1 MNRRSQLMSVKKQIT
16 ETDGIYFITITCY
29 NWLHLFETTNSHNA
43 VYDWFKYLKDNGHYI
58 TGFVIMPNHLHA
70 LIGFSD
76 SGKNINSI
84 IGNGKR
90 FMAYAI
96 VDKLKKQNNEI
107 ILDQLSKAVNP
118 SDKKR
123 GKLHEL
129 FEPSFDIKE
138 CFTKKFIIQKLN
150 YIHNNPCSGK
160 WHLADYPENYMHS
173 SAGFY
178 DKGVQGFFAVD
189 NIMDLLDID
198 SSEKVFLNAES
209 PAGDSAERTY
219 KWLLHGFFA

>member
-1 MNRRSQLMSVKKQIT
+1 MSVKQQLT
-16 ETDGIYFITITCY
+16 ETDRIYFITITCY
-29 NWLHLFETTNSHNA
+29 NWLNIFEISNSYSA
-43 VYDWFKYLKDNGHYI
+43 VYDWFKYLKDNSHYI
-58 TGFVIMPNHLHA
+58 TGYVIMPNHLHA
-70 LIGFSD
+70 LIGFSN
-76 SGKNINSI
+76 SGKNINRI

-90 FMAYAI
+90 FIAYDI

-107 ILDQLSKAVNP
+107 VLDQLAKAVNA

-123 GKLHEL
+123 GKLHEI

-160 WHLADYPENYMHS
+160 WNLADCPENYVHS

-178 DKGVQGFFAVD
+178 YKDVQGIFAVD
-189 NIMDLLDID
+189 NIMDLMDID
-198 SSEKVFLNAES
+198 LSEKI
-209 PAGDSAERTY
+209 
-219 KWLLHGFFA
+219 

>member
-1 MNRRSQLMSVKKQIT
+1 MYLASVSVKQQIT

-29 NWLHLFETTNSHNA
+29 NWLHLFEVSKSYSS
-43 VYDWFKYLKDNGHYI
+43 VYDWFKYLKDNSHYI
-58 TGFVIMPNHLHA
+58 TGYVIMPNHLHA
-70 LIGFSD
+70 LIGFSN
-76 SGKNINSI
+76 SGKNINGI
-84 IGNGKR
+84 VGNGKR
-90 FMAYAI
+90 FIAYNI

-107 ILDQLSKAVNP
+107 ILDQLSKAVNA

-123 GKLHEL
+123 GKLHEV

-160 WHLADYPENYMHS
+160 WNLSDSPENYIYS

-178 DKGVQGFFAVD
+178 YTGVQGIFPVE
-189 NIMDLLDID
+189 NIMELMDID
-198 SSEKVFLNAES
+198 LSEQI
-209 PAGDSAERTY
+209 
-219 KWLLHGFFA
+219 

>member
-1 MNRRSQLMSVKKQIT
+1 MSVKQQIT

-29 NWLHLFETTNSHNA
+29 NWLHLFEVSKSYSA
-43 VYDWFKYLKDNGHYI
+43 VYDWFKYLKDNSGYI
-58 TGFVIMPNHLHA
+58 AGYLIMPNHLHA
-70 LIGFSD
+70 LIGFSN
-76 SGKNINSI
+76 SGKNINRI

-90 FMAYAI
+90 FMAYDI
-96 VDKLKKQNNEI
+96 IDKLKKQNNEI
-107 ILDQLSKAVNP
+107 ILDQLSKAVNA

-123 GKLHEL
+123 GKLHEV

-160 WHLADYPENYMHS
+160 WNLADCPENYIYS

-178 DKGVQGFFAVD
+178 YKGVQGIFPVN
-189 NIMDLLDID
+189 NIMELLDID
-198 SSEKVFLNAES
+198 LSEKN
-209 PAGDSAERTY
+209 
-219 KWLLHGFFA
+219 